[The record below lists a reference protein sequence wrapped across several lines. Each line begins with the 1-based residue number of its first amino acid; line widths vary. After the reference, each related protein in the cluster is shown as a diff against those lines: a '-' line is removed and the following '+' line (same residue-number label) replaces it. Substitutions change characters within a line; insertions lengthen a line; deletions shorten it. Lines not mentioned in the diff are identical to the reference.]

1 LCAVALG
8 GVGVGGGGRQVAEA
22 APHDAPAR
30 EIARLRAKAARV
42 QAAID
47 RMNARVERLVEDDNE
62 VREALARRRVE
73 QARTREQVLDARRR
87 LRVARRQLGKRLWT
101 IYTGGAPSTL
111 GQLLGADSIHQALV
125 TTKYQEQVVGP
136 TAPPSTGSSGC
147 AGRSRPSPPGWP
159 TRPSARSSSRPAWPP
174 PDRLTVS
181 GGRKGLFL
189 LDFGGRDPRGP
200 TPRTSYMSM
209 SQVGSGLPRLL
220 AERYELSEQVAAGGM
235 TSVWRGHDRVLG
247 RDVVVKVLHPEL
259 AADPSFRAR
268 FHEEAVNAARL
279 THPNIVALYD
289 TGEQGDVA
297 YIVME
302 LVNGPTLR
310 EALGRH
316 GPLPP
321 SRAARLSMEVA
332 AALDYAHQAGVC
344 HGSLKPGNILLADDG
359 TVKVADFSIA
369 RAASDDDPG
378 RTGEVLG
385 ANGYLAP
392 EVARGDDADGRADVY
407 GLGACL
413 YQMLTGRPPG
423 ADPSTTVPPRALRAG
438 VPRDLDAIV
447 RQAMATDPADRFQT
461 VQAMAAALS
470 RSAAGVDG
478 PPAEFLPVP
487 PAPTGPE
494 VTPSRGFLR
503 HEGRLLGWVLGL
515 VAVAAILVTV
525 GLTLAKDDLG
535 NLFGADQPS
544 GTSRATATNPPVE
557 KVKVEDATSFD
568 PQTDEP
574 EKTENPELASR
585 AIDGDLTTSWRTEG
599 YNQNFGPSGIKD
611 GVGLVLDL
619 GRSQEVRK
627 LTLTLDP
634 PGPSALTIYGSDD
647 DPPTLEG
654 WKQLADKT
662 GEGRVS
668 FNLDGSHHF
677 LLIWF
682 TSLPQDDD
690 GKFRGGVANVTLT
703 S

>member
-1 LCAVALG
+1 
-8 GVGVGGGGRQVAEA
+8 
-22 APHDAPAR
+22 
-30 EIARLRAKAARV
+30 
-42 QAAID
+42 
-47 RMNARVERLVEDDNE
+47 
-62 VREALARRRVE
+62 
-73 QARTREQVLDARRR
+73 
-87 LRVARRQLGKRLWT
+87 
-101 IYTGGAPSTL
+101 
-111 GQLLGADSIHQALV
+111 
-125 TTKYQEQVVGP
+125 
-136 TAPPSTGSSGC
+136 
-147 AGRSRPSPPGWP
+147 
-159 TRPSARSSSRPAWPP
+159 
-174 PDRLTVS
+174 
-181 GGRKGLFL
+181 
-189 LDFGGRDPRGP
+189 
-200 TPRTSYMSM
+200 MSM

-220 AERYELSEQVAAGGM
+220 AERYELSEQVATGGM

-289 TGEQGDVA
+289 IGEQGDVA

-321 SRAARLSMEVA
+321 SRAARLSLEVA

-369 RAASDDDPG
+369 RAATDDDPG

-385 ANGYLAP
+385 ADGYLAP

-413 YQMLTGRPPG
+413 YEMLTGRRPG

-447 RQAMATDPADRFQT
+447 RQAMATDPDDRFQT

-478 PPAEFLPVP
+478 PPAAELLPLP
-487 PAPTGPE
+487 AAPTGPE
-494 VTPSRGFLR
+494 IAPSRGFLR
-503 HEGRLLGWVLGL
+503 HEGRLLGWVLAL
-515 VAVAAILVTV
+515 VAVAAILVAV

-535 NLFGADQPS
+535 NLFGDGQTPK
-544 GTSRATATNPPVE
+544 TSRSNATTNPPKKVQVE
-557 KVKVEDATSFD
+557 SATSFD
-568 PQTDEP
+568 PDGDDHQ
-574 EKTENPELASR
+574 ENQASAPL
-585 AIDGDLTTSWRTEG
+585 AIDGDRTTGWRTQG
-599 YNQNFGPSGIKD
+599 YNQNFGPGGIKD

-619 GRSQEVRK
+619 GRSQEVGK
-627 LTLTLDP
+627 LTLALAPT
-634 PGPSALTIYGSDD
+634 GRSTLTIYGSDD
-647 DPPTLEG
+647 RPPTLEG
-654 WKQLADKT
+654 WNQLADAET
-662 GEGRVS
+662 GEGQAS
-668 FNLDGSHHF
+668 FKLEGRHHY

-690 GKFRGGVANVTLT
+690 GRFRGGVANVTLT

>member
-1 LCAVALG
+1 
-8 GVGVGGGGRQVAEA
+8 
-22 APHDAPAR
+22 
-30 EIARLRAKAARV
+30 
-42 QAAID
+42 
-47 RMNARVERLVEDDNE
+47 
-62 VREALARRRVE
+62 
-73 QARTREQVLDARRR
+73 
-87 LRVARRQLGKRLWT
+87 
-101 IYTGGAPSTL
+101 
-111 GQLLGADSIHQALV
+111 
-125 TTKYQEQVVGP
+125 
-136 TAPPSTGSSGC
+136 
-147 AGRSRPSPPGWP
+147 
-159 TRPSARSSSRPAWPP
+159 
-174 PDRLTVS
+174 
-181 GGRKGLFL
+181 
-189 LDFGGRDPRGP
+189 
-200 TPRTSYMSM
+200 MSM

-220 AERYELSEQVAAGGM
+220 AERYELSEQLAAGGM

-369 RAASDDDPG
+369 RAATDDDPG

-385 ANGYLAP
+385 ADGYLAP
-392 EVARGDDADGRADVY
+392 EVVRGDDADGRADVY

-413 YQMLTGRPPG
+413 YEMLTGRPPG

-447 RQAMATDPADRFQT
+447 RQAMAADPADRFQT

-478 PPAEFLPVP
+478 PPAAEFLPVP

-494 VTPSRGFLR
+494 VPPSRGFLR
-503 HEGRLLGWVLGL
+503 HEGRLLGWVLAL
-515 VAVAAILVTV
+515 VAVAAILVAV

-535 NLFGADQPS
+535 NLFGAE
-544 GTSRATATNPPVE
+544 PPRR
-557 KVKVEDATSFD
+557 TTGGQS
-568 PQTDEP
+568 T
-574 EKTENPELASR
+574 
-585 AIDGDLTTSWRTEG
+585 TTSPTPIRGVAGEAYDPLGDGGEHDERAAYAVDGKSATTWETDR
-599 YNQNFGPSGIKD
+599 YNSASLGGLKA
-611 GVGLVLDL
+611 GVGFVLTLDTPREARQL
-619 GRSQEVRK
+619 N
-627 LTLTLDP
+627 LTLTAPGADLTVYATDQDAIPDRVDDGAGWQEIVSRQDAARQLTVKLPGDP
-634 PGPSALTIYGSDD
+634 QRHYL
-647 DPPTLEG
+647 
-654 WKQLADKT
+654 
-662 GEGRVS
+662 V
-668 FNLDGSHHF
+668 
-677 LLIWF
+677 WF
-682 TSLPQDDD
+682 TSLPQD
-690 GKFRGGVANVTLT
+690 GSGYRIGIAEATLR

>member
-1 LCAVALG
+1 
-8 GVGVGGGGRQVAEA
+8 
-22 APHDAPAR
+22 
-30 EIARLRAKAARV
+30 
-42 QAAID
+42 
-47 RMNARVERLVEDDNE
+47 
-62 VREALARRRVE
+62 
-73 QARTREQVLDARRR
+73 
-87 LRVARRQLGKRLWT
+87 
-101 IYTGGAPSTL
+101 
-111 GQLLGADSIHQALV
+111 
-125 TTKYQEQVVGP
+125 
-136 TAPPSTGSSGC
+136 
-147 AGRSRPSPPGWP
+147 
-159 TRPSARSSSRPAWPP
+159 
-174 PDRLTVS
+174 
-181 GGRKGLFL
+181 
-189 LDFGGRDPRGP
+189 
-200 TPRTSYMSM
+200 MSM

-220 AERYELSEQVAAGGM
+220 AERYELSEQVASGGM

-369 RAASDDDPG
+369 RAATDDDPG

-385 ANGYLAP
+385 ADGHLAP
-392 EVARGDDADGRADVY
+392 EVVRGDDADGRADVY

-413 YQMLTGRPPG
+413 YEMLTGRPPG

-447 RQAMATDPADRFQT
+447 RQGMAADPDDRFQS

-470 RSAAGVDG
+470 RSAAGADG
-478 PPAEFLPVP
+478 PPAAEFLPVP

-503 HEGRLLGWVLGL
+503 HEGRLLGWVLAL
-515 VAVAAILVTV
+515 VAVAAILVAV
-525 GLTLAKDDLG
+525 GLTLAKDDLSS
-535 NLFGADQPS
+535 LFGDDQPS
-544 GTSRATATNPPVE
+544 RTSRATDTSNSPKKVQVE
-557 KVKVEDATSFD
+557 SATSFD
-568 PQTDEP
+568 PEGDDHQ
-574 EKTENPELASR
+574 ENEDQAQR
-585 AIDGDLTTSWRTEG
+585 AIDGDLTTGWRTSG
-599 YNQNFGPSGIKD
+599 YDQNFGRGGIKD

-619 GRSQEVRK
+619 ARPREVGR
-627 LTLTLDP
+627 LILALDP
-634 PGPSALTIYGSDD
+634 TGDSELTIYGSDD
-647 DPPTLEG
+647 RPSTLEG
-654 WKQLADKT
+654 WKELAGPKT
-662 GEGRVS
+662 GQGQVS
-668 FNLDGSHHF
+668 FNLEGSHRY

-682 TSLPQDDD
+682 TSLPQDDQ

>member
-1 LCAVALG
+1 
-8 GVGVGGGGRQVAEA
+8 
-22 APHDAPAR
+22 
-30 EIARLRAKAARV
+30 
-42 QAAID
+42 
-47 RMNARVERLVEDDNE
+47 
-62 VREALARRRVE
+62 
-73 QARTREQVLDARRR
+73 
-87 LRVARRQLGKRLWT
+87 
-101 IYTGGAPSTL
+101 
-111 GQLLGADSIHQALV
+111 
-125 TTKYQEQVVGP
+125 
-136 TAPPSTGSSGC
+136 
-147 AGRSRPSPPGWP
+147 
-159 TRPSARSSSRPAWPP
+159 
-174 PDRLTVS
+174 
-181 GGRKGLFL
+181 
-189 LDFGGRDPRGP
+189 
-200 TPRTSYMSM
+200 MSM

-220 AERYELSEQVAAGGM
+220 AERYELSQQVATGGM

-385 ANGYLAP
+385 TDGYLAP
-392 EVARGDDADGRADVY
+392 EVVKGDDADGRADVY

-413 YQMLTGRPPG
+413 YEMLTGRAPG

-447 RQAMATDPADRFQT
+447 RQAMATDPDARFQT

-478 PPAEFLPVP
+478 PPAAEFLPVP

-503 HEGRLLGWVLGL
+503 HEGRLLGWVLAL
-515 VAVAAILVTV
+515 VALAAVLVTV
-525 GLTLAKDDLG
+525 GLTLARNDLS
-535 NLFGADQPS
+535 NLFGDEQPPRA
-544 GTSRATATNPPVE
+544 SRAPASNPPTKRVQVE
-557 KVKVEDATSFD
+557 SATTFD
-568 PQTDEP
+568 PRGNDQQERED
-574 EKTENPELASR
+574 LALR
-585 AIDGDLTTSWRTEG
+585 AIDGDPETSWRTEG
-599 YNQNFGPSGIKD
+599 YNQNFGPRGIKD

-619 GRSQEVRK
+619 GRPQEVGRLRLA
-627 LTLTLDP
+627 LTPT
-634 PGPSALTIYGSDD
+634 GGSQVTIYGSDD
-647 DPPTLEG
+647 PPLTLDGWTKLTDPEDAG
-654 WKQLADKT
+654 DQA
-662 GEGRVS
+662 S
-668 FNLDGSHHF
+668 FNLEGSRHRY

-682 TSLPQDDD
+682 TSLPRDEE
-690 GKFRGGVANVTLT
+690 GKFRGGVANVQLT

>member
-1 LCAVALG
+1 
-8 GVGVGGGGRQVAEA
+8 
-22 APHDAPAR
+22 
-30 EIARLRAKAARV
+30 
-42 QAAID
+42 
-47 RMNARVERLVEDDNE
+47 
-62 VREALARRRVE
+62 
-73 QARTREQVLDARRR
+73 
-87 LRVARRQLGKRLWT
+87 
-101 IYTGGAPSTL
+101 
-111 GQLLGADSIHQALV
+111 
-125 TTKYQEQVVGP
+125 
-136 TAPPSTGSSGC
+136 
-147 AGRSRPSPPGWP
+147 
-159 TRPSARSSSRPAWPP
+159 
-174 PDRLTVS
+174 
-181 GGRKGLFL
+181 
-189 LDFGGRDPRGP
+189 
-200 TPRTSYMSM
+200 MSM

-220 AERYELSEQVAAGGM
+220 AERYELSEQVASGGM

-369 RAASDDDPG
+369 RAATDDDPG

-385 ANGYLAP
+385 ADGYLAP
-392 EVARGDDADGRADVY
+392 EVVRGDDADGRADVY

-413 YQMLTGRPPG
+413 YEMLTGRPPG
-423 ADPSTTVPPRALRAG
+423 ADPSTRVPPRALRAG

-478 PPAEFLPVP
+478 PPAAEFLPVP
-487 PAPTGPE
+487 PAPPGPE
-494 VTPSRGFLR
+494 VAPSRGFLR
-503 HEGRLLGWVLGL
+503 HEGRLLGWVLAL
-515 VAVAAILVTV
+515 VAVAAILVAV

-535 NLFGADQPS
+535 SLFRDGQSPR
-544 GTSRATATNPPVE
+544 TSRATDTSAPAV
-557 KVKVEDATSFD
+557 KVKVESATSFD
-568 PQTDEP
+568 PERDGQEREDLAPLAIDDDKTSGWQTD
-574 EKTENPELASR
+574 
-585 AIDGDLTTSWRTEG
+585 G
-599 YNQNFGPSGIKD
+599 YNQNFGPGGYKH

-619 GRSQEVRK
+619 GRSREVGK
-627 LTLTLDP
+627 LILDLAP
-634 PGPSALTIYGSDD
+634 TGGSELTIYGADD
-647 DPPTLEG
+647 SRPSTLEG
-654 WKQLADKT
+654 WTELAGPKT
-662 GEGRVS
+662 GQDQVTFNLEGR
-668 FNLDGSHHF
+668 HHY

-690 GKFRGGVANVTLT
+690 GRFRGGVANVTLT